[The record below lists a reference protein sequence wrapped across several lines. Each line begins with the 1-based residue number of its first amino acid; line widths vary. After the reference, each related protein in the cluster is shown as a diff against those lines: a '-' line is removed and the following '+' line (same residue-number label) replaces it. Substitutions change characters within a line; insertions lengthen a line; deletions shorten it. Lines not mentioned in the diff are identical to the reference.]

1 MWGGATE
8 AASRANSP
16 RPSLRLCIKPTL
28 RGWSPYADF
37 LIIRLITT
45 MYLLDKYLIGVIPFN
60 SHSNPVIWEKC
71 LLLNLTGF
79 TETQSLPLLTCLAL
93 SGFIVVWG

>member
-1 MWGGATE
+1 
-8 AASRANSP
+8 
-16 RPSLRLCIKPTL
+16 
-28 RGWSPYADF
+28 
-37 LIIRLITT
+37 

-60 SHSNPVIWEKC
+60 SHSNPVIWEKY